1 MEYIESY
8 VQLMRRAKNKK
19 DAINEISLA
28 FTLKNGIMYT
38 IVKDKDQKVI
48 YTNTMKGQDLF
59 KNINKV
65 TARKESF
72 ATAMLALDIREK
84 EWDLVDEF
92 ITVSPVSLE
101 INMTVIITWTK
112 NKKGKFRYELRYTKN
127 TWAGVLFLYDAN
139 AVQEKVNDLMKTP
152 LDINEYE
159 TEFDSFLQ
167 LL

>member
-1 MEYIESY
+1 
-8 VQLMRRAKNKK
+8 
-19 DAINEISLA
+19 
-28 FTLKNGIMYT
+28 
-38 IVKDKDQKVI
+38 
-48 YTNTMKGQDLF
+48 
-59 KNINKV
+59 
-65 TARKESF
+65 
-72 ATAMLALDIREK
+72 
-84 EWDLVDEF
+84 
-92 ITVSPVSLE
+92 
-101 INMTVIITWTK
+101 MTVIITWTK

>member
-19 DAINEISLA
+19 DDINEISLA

-38 IVKDKDQKVI
+38 IVKDKNQKVI
-48 YTNTMKGQDLF
+48 YTNTMKGQDLL
-59 KNINKV
+59 KKIDKV

-84 EWDLVDEF
+84 EWDLVDTF
-92 ITVSPVSLE
+92 LTISPVSLD
-101 INMTVIITWTK
+101 INMTVIITWTE
-112 NKKGKFRYELRYTKN
+112 NKKGKFRYEVRYTKN
-127 TWAGVLFLYDAN
+127 TWSGVLFLYDADE
-139 AVQEKVNDLMKTP
+139 VQTKVNELMKTP
-152 LDINEYE
+152 LDVNEYE